1 MSLCSEW
8 DCWLVNEDFLS
19 SLPHLLHP
27 IMAYHNQSMDHERI
41 NARHRAPPI
50 PQPHNEVTCG
60 NDEKYTKATNCQS
73 MNNSHVR
80 KNVSFSHTSKV
91 LYMYCALI

>member
-1 MSLCSEW
+1 MRFSFAFTSPGT
-8 DCWLVNEDFLS
+8 V
-19 SLPHLLHP
+19 HP

-50 PQPHNEVTCG
+50 PQPHNEVTYG
-60 NDEKYTKATNCQS
+60 NDEKCTKAINCQS

-80 KNVSFSHTSKV
+80 KNVSSSHTSKV